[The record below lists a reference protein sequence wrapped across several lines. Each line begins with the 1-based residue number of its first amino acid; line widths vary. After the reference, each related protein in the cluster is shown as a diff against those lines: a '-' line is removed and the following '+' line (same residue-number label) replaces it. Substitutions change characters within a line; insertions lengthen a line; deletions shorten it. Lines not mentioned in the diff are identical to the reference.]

1 MKKCLQMCYQRYGLM
16 GEEKVL
22 LTELTAKIL
31 EIREDLK
38 VLTYKVAQLEVVLED
53 YIDKKEGRI
62 RLE

>member
-1 MKKCLQMCYQRYGLM
+1 MCYQRYGLM
-16 GEEKVL
+16 DDEKEL

-31 EIREDLK
+31 DLRDLLK

-53 YIDKKEGRI
+53 HIDKKEGRI

>member
-1 MKKCLQMCYQRYGLM
+1 MDD
-16 GEEKVL
+16 EKDL

-31 EIREDLK
+31 DMRDDLK

>member
-1 MKKCLQMCYQRYGLM
+1 MCYQRYGLM
-16 GEEKVL
+16 DDEKEL

-31 EIREDLK
+31 DLRDLLK